1 MEENNNLRKIQEA
14 IESLPEN
21 FSILE
26 EQIDV
31 ELQMEYFEL
40 TKDNENNQGID
51 DFEDAEARLYDPET
65 TEPELKKLLVR
76 LAGHDKVEAFRII
89 ERYRE
94 QAEGTM
100 RNWSTLAIQ
109 ESRMILQS
117 SLLDE
122 QQVFI
127 STGLGGKGQN
137 IRYFIAL
144 LNQDVEE
151 EFTLAQQKMITDE
164 FRYFLNESEGELEEM
179 SFVEGYAIGLFLFPL
194 KKNLQDTFRSFID
207 ECNQYGNFLREDVI
221 ITNVKKLSLDEV
233 KDFLVTEED
242 KTQEEDGQDD

>member
-31 ELQMEYFEL
+31 ELQMEYFEF
-40 TKDNENNQGID
+40 TKDKNNNQPVD
-51 DFEDAEARLYDPET
+51 DFEATEQQLYDANVTET
-65 TEPELKKLLVR
+65 EKKQLLVR
-76 LAGHDKVEAFRII
+76 LAGHDKVDAFRII
-89 ERYRE
+89 ERFKDKT
-94 QAEGTM
+94 EGIL
-100 RNWSTLAIQ
+100 RNWSILALQ

-137 IRYFIAL
+137 IRYFITL
-144 LNQDVEE
+144 INSETDK
-151 EFTLAQQKMITDE
+151 EFTGAQKKMITEE
-164 FRYFLNESEGELEEM
+164 FRYFLEKSEGELEEM
-179 SFVEGYAIGLFLFPL
+179 KFTEGFASGLFLFPL
-194 KKNLQDTFRSFID
+194 KKNLQDIFKSFID
-207 ECNQYGNFLREDVI
+207 ECNQYGNFLKEDII
-221 ITNVKKLSLDEV
+221 ITNVKQLSIAEI
-233 KDFLVTEED
+233 KAFLKQEDTGEEQNE
-242 KTQEEDGQDD
+242 QED